1 MQRVP
6 DYLVAKIYVTQR
18 MIDSYNRLDK
28 KITQLILAFDPV
40 FQIIVFYLREIKMS
54 QLYMK
59 KLCLDQP

>member
-28 KITQLILAFDPV
+28 KITQLILAFE
-40 FQIIVFYLREIKMS
+40 R
-54 QLYMK
+54 
-59 KLCLDQP
+59 